1 MARTEN
7 PFGILGYSGVK
18 AHSPQAIPSWVP
30 WRQYQTFLDPLGGS
44 QSSRAITSPA
54 LHTMGTSCLPPA
66 GSGGIS
72 GTNRR
77 SPCVGAVGSISVG
90 AVFEPFRHQIVNDVE
105 GVQRA
110 LLPQALG

>member
-1 MARTEN
+1 MPSGIGSPTWVAGHTRRERVPSKSMARTEN
-7 PFGILGYSGVK
+7 PFGILGY
-18 AHSPQAIPSWVP
+18 
-30 WRQYQTFLDPLGGS
+30 F
-44 QSSRAITSPA
+44 ITSPA